1 MQLHEGAETVSGR
14 MGSGNDRLGADLKI
28 LPRPDDA
35 WLDRAG
41 RYLSRTDIADG
52 RRERDLDKR
61 DQLVEGLPQADV
73 FDAALQI
80 RKTVLKGEAVVEI
93 GRVRYAGALVLRGE
107 IEPEIAGNRKRP
119 RPRQRI
125 R

>member
-14 MGSGNDRLGADLKI
+14 MRSGNDRLGTDLKI
-28 LPRPDDA
+28 LAGPDDA

-80 RKTVLKGEAVVEI
+80 RKAVLKGEAVVEI
-93 GRVRYAGALVLRGE
+93 GRVRYTGALVFRGE
-107 IEPEIAGNRKRP
+107 SRTRDCP
-119 RPRQRI
+119 
-125 R
+125 